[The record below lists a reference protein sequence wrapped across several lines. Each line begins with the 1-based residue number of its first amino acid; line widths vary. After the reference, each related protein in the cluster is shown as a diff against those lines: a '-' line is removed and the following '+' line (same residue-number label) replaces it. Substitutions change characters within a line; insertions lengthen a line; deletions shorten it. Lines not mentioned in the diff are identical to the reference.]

1 MKQLAIGAASA
12 LIITGLLYVVAGHDA
27 ARQIESILSGAALI
41 ALIILSGTLNDSVR
55 TRMNFDNERSE
66 ERKVRERVITKLVL
80 FGIPHVLVTFL
91 LYL

>member
-1 MKQLAIGAASA
+1 MKQLALGTTSA
-12 LIITGLLYVVAGHDA
+12 LIITGLLYVVAGFDA
-27 ARQIESILSGAALI
+27 ARQIESIISGAVLI
-41 ALIILSGTLNDSVR
+41 ALIILSGTMNDSIR

-66 ERKVRERVITKLVL
+66 DRKVRERVITKLVL